1 MTRALSRFGDG
12 RAPVR
17 RWPAANT
24 VRAYRSMLDRFGG
37 WLEAN
42 CRTLDDAAIAEYLD
56 EMFEAGRSPRTASQL
71 LAALRYRARLE
82 DEPHPIGPHAEL
94 AFDRFSKLGGG
105 RGRGQATGIQ
115 WEDADRMAKAAARD
129 GLAGLRDAAVIAVMS
144 DVLGRISEIA
154 AARVEHVEPAR
165 RGGAT
170 LLVPRSKTD
179 QTGEGR
185 ALFLGAPTF
194 KRVRAWC
201 EAGGVEDGFLFRRVY
216 RGHVHPDGLTS
227 RTIANIIKRRA
238 AECGIKRASGH
249 SLRVGSAQSLA
260 ADGASLVEMQIE
272 GRWIDSRMPAHYAR
286 NELAQRGAVARRRY
300 GLG

>member
-42 CRTLDDAAIAEYLD
+42 ARALDDDAVAEYLN
-56 EMFEAGRSPRTASQL
+56 EMFEAGLSPRTAGQL
-71 LAALRYRARLE
+71 ISALRYRARLE
-82 DEPHPIGPHAEL
+82 DGELPVGPNTEL
-94 AFDRFSKLGGG
+94 ALDRFAKLGAG
-105 RGRGQATGIQ
+105 RGRGQASGIR
-115 WEDADRMAKAAARD
+115 WEDADRMAKAAASD
-129 GLAGLRDAAVIAVMS
+129 GLVGLRDAAVIATMS
-144 DVLGRISEIA
+144 DILGRVSEVA
-154 AARVEHVEPAR
+154 AALVEHVAPAQ

-170 LLVPRSKTD
+170 LLIPRSKTD

-185 ALFLGAPTF
+185 ALYLGAPTVA
-194 KRVRAWC
+194 RIEQWR
-201 EAGGVEDGFLFRRVY
+201 EAGEVLDGFLFRRVY
-216 RGHVHPDGLTS
+216 RGHVHACGLTP

-238 AECGIKRASGH
+238 SECGIEHASGH

-260 ADGASLVEMQIE
+260 ADGASLVEMQIS
-272 GRWIDSRMPAHYAR
+272 GRWIDSRMPAAYAR

-300 GLG
+300 GL